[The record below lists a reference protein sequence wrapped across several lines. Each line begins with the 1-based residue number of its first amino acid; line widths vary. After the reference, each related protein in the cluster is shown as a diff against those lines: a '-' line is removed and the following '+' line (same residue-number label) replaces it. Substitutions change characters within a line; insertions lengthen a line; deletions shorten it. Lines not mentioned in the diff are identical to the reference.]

1 MSICAKHSPSKLIA
15 LPENGEISTSAP
27 ALEQI
32 QVEEMLA
39 NQKLNKDDFSLLGK
53 TAVIISPSSI
63 TKAMN
68 RESG

>member
-1 MSICAKHSPSKLIA
+1 MALEGAVSTGAKHSPSKLIA
-15 LPENGEISTSAP
+15 LPESGELSASAP

-53 TAVIISPSSI
+53 STVIFC
-63 TKAMN
+63 M
-68 RESG
+68 